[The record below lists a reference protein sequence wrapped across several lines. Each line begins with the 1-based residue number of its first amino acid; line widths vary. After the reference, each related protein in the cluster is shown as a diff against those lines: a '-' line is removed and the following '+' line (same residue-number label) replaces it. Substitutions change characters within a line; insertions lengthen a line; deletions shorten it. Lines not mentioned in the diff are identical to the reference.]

1 MTKEEIFEKLQTEV
15 KIRGLSPGT
24 YKTYMRAIDLFLN
37 WANKP
42 YEDLEEIDFRNY
54 LLFLINRGD
63 LDINTINMY
72 NAAVRFYL
80 QVILEKNVNYR
91 RTARLRKEHKIPP
104 VWSMEEVRK
113 FFSVIDNFKDRAI
126 FINIYGSGLRISEIC
141 TLLLATEI
149 ACGP

>member
-37 WANKP
+37 WADKP
-42 YEDLEEIDFRNY
+42 YEELEEADFRNY
-54 LLFLINRGD
+54 LLYLIDRGD

-80 QVILEKNVNYR
+80 QVTKSQIAVPYR
-91 RTARLRKEHKIPP
+91 I
-104 VWSMEEVRK
+104 
-113 FFSVIDNFKDRAI
+113 I
-126 FINIYGSGLRISEIC
+126 
-141 TLLLATEI
+141 
-149 ACGP
+149 